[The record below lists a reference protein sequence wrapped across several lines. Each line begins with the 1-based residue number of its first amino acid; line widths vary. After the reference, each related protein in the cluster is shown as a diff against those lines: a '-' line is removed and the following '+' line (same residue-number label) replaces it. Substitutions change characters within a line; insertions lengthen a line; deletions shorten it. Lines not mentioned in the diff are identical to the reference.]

1 MAPQRHHHRSLIPL
15 SDKIRLTI
23 PPLATT
29 TSLSATS
36 KLSNPG
42 DRRAYIAP
50 RYRVH
55 KPTTPKPSKTW
66 RGSRSP
72 FFMLSAYARLAAQQG
87 RPKTGEDA
95 ELDLELLRLID
106 VDVDEMEDA
115 LTGGIEQD
123 VLRPASTVTSE
134 SSMAAEMVDES
145 DIDVLH
151 KGTDLDSDW
160 EDVTMS
166 EAGPPAQPVVATE
179 LSPEVDE
186 AANASAPSTSC
197 ADASETTESSTE
209 TATSQPLP
217 LKEPA
222 TFAIQNQSPFLG
234 LPGELRNMIY
244 TYTHLE
250 IPELKLGVTAEGK
263 MVLAR
268 RPLELTCR
276 QATIED
282 REANWDD
289 IFGTAGSFHVNAY
302 NVGLDKVGNAIL
314 HWLPNDREA
323 VKLTVVMGFD
333 EVLKTRKVRARHAC
347 PMLFHKV
354 ASQNGIKKL
363 DLRVEVRYGRS
374 EEVEEVMSEKLAK
387 VWKGWEYARWNGGTL
402 ALSSR
407 RAQRQLWAELDEEAR
422 LEAIAD
428 HAKERRVRRDEER
441 RARAVAKMAEL
452 QGDSAEA

>member
-1 MAPQRHHHRSLIPL
+1 
-15 SDKIRLTI
+15 
-23 PPLATT
+23 
-29 TSLSATS
+29 
-36 KLSNPG
+36 
-42 DRRAYIAP
+42 
-50 RYRVH
+50 
-55 KPTTPKPSKTW
+55 
-66 RGSRSP
+66 
-72 FFMLSAYARLAAQQG
+72 MLSAYARLAAQQG
-87 RPKTGEDA
+87 RPKTSEDA
-95 ELDLELLRLID
+95 ESDLELLRLID
-106 VDVDEMEDA
+106 VDDDETEDA
-115 LTGGIEQD
+115 LTGGSEQD
-123 VLRPASTVTSE
+123 VPRPASTVTSE

-151 KGTDLDSDW
+151 EGTDLDSDW
-160 EDVTMS
+160 EGVTMS

-186 AANASAPSTSC
+186 AANASAPSNSR
-197 ADASETTESSTE
+197 ADASQTTESSGQTE
-209 TATSQPLP
+209 EIATSQKPT

-222 TFAIQNQSPFLG
+222 TFAIQNHSPFLG

-276 QATIED
+276 QAIIED
-282 REANWDD
+282 QSQVDWDD
-289 IFGTAGSFHVNAY
+289 LFGTAGSFHVNAY
-302 NVGLDKVGNAIL
+302 NLGLDKVGNAVL
-314 HWLPNDREA
+314 QWLPKDREV

-354 ASQNGIKKL
+354 AGQNGIKKL
-363 DLRVEVRYGRS
+363 DLKVEVRYGRS

-387 VWKGWEYARWNGGTL
+387 VWMGWEYARWSGGTP

-407 RAQRQLWAELDEEAR
+407 RAQKQLWAELDEEAR
-422 LEAIAD
+422 LKAIAD
-428 HAKERRVRRDEER
+428 NAKERRVRRDEER